1 MPQSREA
8 NVPVTEDVIRE
19 ALREEIVRVKQGAVA
34 LADVQDH
41 LPLFDV
47 NEDDAENLGLDSL
60 DALELAV
67 AIEERLS
74 VQLPNDLDFKE
85 VPTIEHLV
93 AYIARLSQRD
103 GAGVP

>member
-1 MPQSREA
+1 MTSLEQR
-8 NVPVTEDVIRE
+8 IRE
-19 ALREEIVRVKQGAVA
+19 IVREEICRLCGGEFAPESI
-34 LADVQDH
+34 QDH

-47 NEDDAENLGLDSL
+47 NEDGAENLGLDSL
-60 DALELAV
+60 HALELAV
-67 AIEERLS
+67 AIEERPS